1 MAGKQKNP
9 VDILVNAG
17 KTSRVARNGVM
28 EMIGIATSSAAISI
42 NAWNSFFWATETG
55 SLVKKSPSALQKGI
69 ADAAESLR
77 SINASREY
85 KKRALEKFSSG
96 EYEEALALFTKSIDY
111 FPFGESYLYRAIA
124 KINTGLTVSSKKDLE
139 KAVEF
144 FRIEVEY
151 SPDSAELR
159 LNLGRSYFLMGNFEK
174 AAKIWEALATMQ
186 PKNAKICEDIG
197 VAFASCGR
205 FADATSEFQNAV
217 ARDDRTGNSYYFM
230 GMIWMDHYEQMNEA
244 ILNFNKALQ
253 INPKHADAWCGRA
266 DARFRIGHFNDA
278 HADARIALAINPNN
292 RVAQDLLLKTADEIG
307 LVDPNCWKMIENNVM
322 H

>member
-1 MAGKQKNP
+1 MPVKYRNPAEFGANAHMA
-9 VDILVNAG
+9 AG
-17 KTSRVARNGVM
+17 LGAANVIKIGLGTPHAVGVPK
-28 EMIGIATSSAAISI
+28 S
-42 NAWNSFFWATETG
+42 WNSFFWPSENKQQG
-55 SLVKKSPSALQKGI
+55 SDARISPHLNNLAE
-69 ADAAESLR
+69 AMESLR
-77 SINASREY
+77 SFSVSTAY
-85 KKRALEKFSSG
+85 KEKALERFSFG
-96 EYEEALALFTKSIDY
+96 KYDEAMELLTKSIDY
-111 FPFGESYLYRAIA
+111 FPFGEAYFYRAMA
-124 KINTGLTVSSKKDLE
+124 KIHTGLIVSSKKDLE

-174 AAKIWEALATMQ
+174 AAKIWEALASMQ

-205 FADATSEFQNAV
+205 FADAIREFQNAV
-217 ARDDRTGNSYYFM
+217 ARDERTGNSYYFM

-278 HADARIALAINPNN
+278 HADARTALAINPNN
-292 RVAQDLLLKTADEIG
+292 REAQDLLLKTADEIG
-307 LVDPNCWKMIENNVM
+307 LVDQNSWKMIENNVM